1 MVTDAPKKIGRYEI
15 LERVGRGGMGVL
27 YRAMDPVLEREVAI
41 KLMLS
46 DFSTDE
52 TARPRFYR
60 EARAV
65 ARLQHRNIVTLF
77 DFGEEDGTPY
87 IVMEFLQ
94 GEPLDQAMRGA
105 APLTVD
111 RKLDVVA
118 QLCTGL
124 HFSHRQGII
133 HRDVKP
139 GNIWLLPDG
148 GVKLLDFGIAKYG
161 DATVTRGG
169 DVIGSVSYMAPEQLA
184 GREIDPRADLFAV
197 GVVLYELL
205 CGRRPFQADSP
216 TAIMMKIMNEPP
228 PPLNVQGLPAPLH
241 DVVNRALEKDPTKRF
256 QHAAELA
263 AELQV
268 IRQALALETVDAP
281 VVSASGATTT
291 LSDKIRPIAAST
303 AAGDLAGEAVITPP
317 RLDAFVPADRAR
329 RSRWPIWAGLAV
341 VAALAGGA
349 GVLYLGPP
357 AVPGSVQADTGTP
370 EGSADPGEGSPT
382 PAATPSPGTTPTP
395 AGLTD
400 APRAMVRVVTTPA
413 GARLEVEG
421 ETTPRTTPVELPRSA
436 LAGRTIRL
444 SQSGFEPLETT
455 VTEAQVASGVLELRL
470 APVPVAVAVSVSGS
484 YPFAVYEGR
493 RELSG
498 EADSHTLRLA
508 GRRTLRLRAPAVF
521 LDHPVTVD
529 TSSGRPLRLEAPGL
543 GRLTVR
549 TALETCTISL
559 DGQSLGFPPIVER
572 QVAAGTHRLQLS
584 CPDGQAQTAT
594 ITIAAGETH
603 LELIR

>member
-1 MVTDAPKKIGRYEI
+1 MVSDAPKKIGRYEI

-27 YRAMDPVLEREVAI
+27 YKAMDPVLEREVAI

-94 GEPLDQAMRGA
+94 GAPLDVSMREPGA
-105 APLTVD
+105 LSVD
-111 RKLDVVA
+111 RKLDIVA

-139 GNIWLLPDG
+139 GNVWLLPDG

-216 TAIMMKIMNEPP
+216 TAIMMKIMSEPP
-228 PPLNVQGLPAPLH
+228 PPLNVQGLPPPLV
-241 DVVNRALEKDPTKRF
+241 DVVIRALEKDPAKRF
-256 QHAAELA
+256 QHAAEIA
-263 AELQV
+263 AELQL
-268 IRQALALETVDAP
+268 IRQSLGSETVDAP
-281 VVSASGATTT
+281 IGSTDGTTT
-291 LSDKIRPIAAST
+291 HLSDKFRPAT
-303 AAGDLAGEAVITPP
+303 ATSGGDMAGEAMITPA
-317 RLDAFVPADRAR
+317 RLEAYAPGAT
-329 RSRWPIWAGLAV
+329 RSARWPLWAGLAV
-341 VAALAGGA
+341 VAALAIGG

-357 AVPGSVQADTGTP
+357 GVPAGAEVKTDPAPQPSGPGGDTP
-370 EGSADPGEGSPT
+370 EPGP
-382 PAATPSPGTTPTP
+382 PVDPSPGGTDP
-395 AGLTD
+395 AGP
-400 APRAMVRVVTTPA
+400 AEMPAVVRFVTTPP
-413 GARLEVEG
+413 GARLVVDG
-421 ETTPRTTPVELPRSA
+421 GTTEHTTPVELPRTSV
-436 LAGRTIRL
+436 AGRTVRV
-444 SQSGFEPLETT
+444 SQPGFEPLEAT
-455 VTEAQVASGVLELRL
+455 VTDAQASAGLVELQL
-470 APVPVAVAVSVSGS
+470 SPVAVPVTVSFTGT
-484 YPFAVYEGR
+484 YPFAVYDGR
-493 RELSG
+493 RELSS
-498 EADSHTLRLA
+498 EADSHQLRLT

-521 LDHPVTVD
+521 LDHGVTID
-529 TSSGRPLRLEAPGL
+529 ASAGRPVRVEAPGL
-543 GRLTVR
+543 GRLSVR
-549 TALETCTISL
+549 TALETCNVLI

-572 QVAAGTHRLQLS
+572 QVAAGSHRLQLT
-584 CPDGQAQTAT
+584 CPDGQTQTT
-594 ITIAAGETH
+594 TVTVTAGETH